1 MVEELLVVIVGIM
14 AGCFPSYAVVVFFP
28 RRPRWVSVVMPF
40 VSGLL
45 TFAINMWLLR
55 RVG

>member
-1 MVEELLVVIVGIM
+1 MVEALLVSIVGIM

-28 RRPRWVSVVMPF
+28 RRTRWVSVVMPF